1 MGEGERRRFAMNVD
15 EALLEILGPLEEAGT
30 ISSDV
35 HINFFV
41 TFNDFSMSDFAYHH
55 GESSA
60 IIDALHPQVLKL
72 CLNRDR
78 KADQS
83 SLELEMSRGL
93 NAIWRGLTPRKH
105 QEGRGLILPPYGGT
119 LLDRAKKKAEE
130 MEKAQQPPPAKT
142 KKSKAEKIIPNI
154 DAMLPISSNTRCICE
169 KRNLCCPMEAL
180 PGQTNR
186 NGGHHARKMLFQS

>member
-1 MGEGERRRFAMNVD
+1 MGEGERRRFGMNVD
-15 EALLEILGPLEEAGT
+15 EALVEILGPLKEAGT

-41 TFNDFSMSDFAYHH
+41 TFNYFSMFDFAYHH

-130 MEKAQQPPPAKT
+130 MEKHSSRPQPRPRSP
-142 KKSKAEKIIPNI
+142 
-154 DAMLPISSNTRCICE
+154 RQ
-169 KRNLCCPMEAL
+169 KR
-180 PGQTNR
+180 
-186 NGGHHARKMLFQS
+186 